1 MSQVP
6 KEGSENDLDRSA
18 ALKLLISIA
27 RAFKAIDDRVRSKLA
42 AGGLSMTEFAV
53 LEVLY
58 HKGRLP
64 LGELADRILVTGAST
79 TYIVK
84 KLEKRKLMARRVSS
98 EDQRVV
104 FGEITETGRKLVGK
118 IFPLHAE
125 DLRHAMA
132 GLSRQEKKEA
142 ALLMRKLEAY
152 AKGEAGRKQPG
163 LDE

>member
-1 MSQVP
+1 
-6 KEGSENDLDRSA
+6 
-18 ALKLLISIA
+18 
-27 RAFKAIDDRVRSKLA
+27 
-42 AGGLSMTEFAV
+42 MTEFAV

-79 TYIVK
+79 TYTVK
-84 KLEKRKLMARRVSS
+84 KLEKRKLMTRRASD
-98 EDQRVV
+98 EDQRFV
-104 FGEITETGRKLVGK
+104 FGEITEMGRKLIDR

-125 DLRHAMA
+125 DLSRVMA

-152 AKGEAGRKQPG
+152 AKREVGREVP
-163 LDE
+163 EIEN